1 MLLGAGLTLLG
12 MNRIRAARCTS
23 SAKQASAVLYGNLAC
38 PYAHRAAFAL
48 NLCDFR
54 CTLQT
59 VPTTNQFGVIDV
71 LGVEAGD
78 VLGSY
83 EGRTAEELHQYKE
96 EYKRTVNTS
105 GEVPS
110 LQLPCGAVVVESE
123 IVSEYMDAATKREL
137 VPSDPATAARVRL
150 AMKRFNDVPVA
161 IVRLL
166 KNQLPEQDEALV
178 ARLDVVLAKFLSALD
193 QSSAFCIGDSVTLAD
208 VHAAPFIYR
217 FGIVLRHYRGY
228 DMVERFPRLEALL
241 NAVAELP
248 AWRASLQPTDA
259 KLPVTPERLIEMY
272 ALYSHNGVWV
282 DGKLGGRGVS
292 SL

>member
-1 MLLGAGLTLLG
+1 

-83 EGRTAEELHQYKE
+83 EGCTAEELHQFKE
-96 EYKRTVNTS
+96 EFKRSVNPS

-110 LQLPCGAVVVESE
+110 LKLPSGAVVVESE
-123 IVSEYMDAATKREL
+123 IVSEYIDAASEQLGRDPL
-137 VPSDPATAARVRL
+137 VPRDPAAAARVRI
-150 AMKRFNDVPVA
+150 AMKQFNAVPVN
-161 IVRLL
+161 IVMLL
-166 KNQLPEQDEALV
+166 KNQNPEEDAALV
-178 ARLDVVLAKFLSALD
+178 QKLDAVLAKF
-193 QSSAFCIGDSVTLAD
+193 V
-208 VHAAPFIYR
+208 
-217 FGIVLRHYRGY
+217 
-228 DMVERFPRLEALL
+228 ALL
-241 NAVAELP
+241 EPN
-248 AWRASLQPTDA
+248 TG
-259 KLPVTPERLIEMY
+259 T
-272 ALYSHNGVWV
+272 
-282 DGKLGGRGVS
+282 
-292 SL
+292 

>member
-1 MLLGAGLTLLG
+1 MPTEPRSHSACVTFG
-12 MNRIRAARCTS
+12 NPFSDCARS
-23 SAKQASAVLYGNLAC
+23 D
-38 PYAHRAAFAL
+38 YAEH
-48 NLCDFR
+48 R

-96 EYKRTVNTS
+96 EYKRTVNAS

-166 KNQLPEQDEALV
+166 KNQSPDQDEALV
-178 ARLDVVLAKFLSALD
+178 ARLDVVLSKFLSALD
-193 QSSAFCIGDSVTLAD
+193 QSAAFCIGDSITLAD

-228 DMVERFPRLEALL
+228 DMMERFPRLEALL

-248 AWRASLQPTDA
+248 AWGVSLQPIDA
-259 KLPVTPERLIEMY
+259 KLPVTQERLIEMY